1 VHQFV
6 IKEDSVKP
14 GSVVLGSVVA
24 GLLAAPASAII
35 VGPGGG
41 GGTSSGVVCGGTT
54 GLPGAAAPYSVLI
67 VGAGNFVSENTDL
80 RASLA
85 VGGNVTLTSYSV
97 ASSVA
102 GDLTAAVNPAALVVG
117 GQLTATYGSV
127 GASGGTISHDGTI
140 YTTTPPILT
149 YFDAKGGTVAEAVLD
164 FNAAATYYTNLS
176 TSLGA
181 LAATG
186 TVTQSSS
193 TLTFT
198 GTQTDINIF
207 SVDAPTLAATNNI
220 VVSVPSGSATL
231 INVTGTAATLQN
243 GGVSQ
248 TGATPTTVLYNFYQ
262 ATSLTLPGSM
272 NPQGSLLAPFAAVTG
287 GYGQVSGQL
296 VAASY
301 NANLEFEADLF
312 TCTLPGS

>member
-1 VHQFV
+1 M
-6 IKEDSVKP
+6 KP

-24 GLLAAPASAII
+24 AVLAAPAGAVV
-35 VGPGGG
+35 VGPGGSG
-41 GGTSSGVVCGGTT
+41 GGTGSGVVCGGTT

-67 VGAGNFVSENTDL
+67 VGAGNFVSEYTDL

-85 VGGNVTLTSYSV
+85 VGGNATLTGYAV
-97 ASSVA
+97 ASAVV

-127 GASGGTISHDGTI
+127 GASGGATTHYGTI
-140 YTTTPPILT
+140 YTTTTPILT
-149 YFDAKGGTVAEAVLD
+149 DFDAVGGTVAESVVD
-164 FNAAATYYTNLS
+164 FNAAATYYTDLS

-186 TVTQSSS
+186 TVAQSSS
-193 TLTFT
+193 TLTFS
-198 GTQTDINIF
+198 GAQTDINIF
-207 SVDAPTLAATNNI
+207 TIDAPTLAVTNS
-220 VVSVPSGSATL
+220 VVISVPSGSATL

-243 GGVSQ
+243 GGVQQ
-248 TGATPTTVLYNFYQ
+248 TGATPTTVLYNFFQ

-272 NPQGSLLAPFAAVTG
+272 NPQGSLLAPFAAVNG

-301 NANLEFEADLF
+301 NANLEFESDLF

>member
-1 VHQFV
+1 M
-6 IKEDSVKP
+6 KP

-24 GLLAAPASAII
+24 ALIAAPASAII

-41 GGTSSGVVCGGTT
+41 GTSSGVTCGGTT

-67 VGAGNFVSENTDL
+67 IGAGNFVSENTDL

-85 VGGNVTLTSYSV
+85 VGGNATLTSYSV
-97 ASSVA
+97 ASSVV

-127 GASGGTISHDGTI
+127 GASGGTTSHDGTI
-140 YTTTPPILT
+140 YTTTTPILT
-149 YFDAKGGTVAEAVLD
+149 YFDAKGGTVAESIID

-193 TLTFT
+193 SLTFT
-198 GTQTDINIF
+198 GAQTDINIF
-207 SVDAPTLAATNNI
+207 SIDAPTLAATNNI
-220 VVSVPSGSATL
+220 VISVPSGSATL
-231 INVTGTAATLQN
+231 INVTGAAATLQN

-262 ATSLTLPGSM
+262 AASLTLPGSM

-301 NANLEFEADLF
+301 NANLEFESDLF
-312 TCTLPGS
+312 VCTLPGS

>member
-1 VHQFV
+1 M
-6 IKEDSVKP
+6 KP

-24 GLLAAPASAII
+24 ALLAAPASAII
-35 VGPGGG
+35 VGPGGS

-85 VGGNVTLTSYSV
+85 VGGNATLTSYSV
-97 ASSVA
+97 ASAVV
-102 GDLTAAVNPAALVVG
+102 GDLTAAVNPAALVVS

-127 GASGGTISHDGTI
+127 GASGGTTSHDGTI
-140 YTTTPPILT
+140 YTTTTPILT
-149 YFDAKGGTVAEAVLD
+149 YFDAKGGTVLESILD

-181 LAATG
+181 LGTTG

-198 GTQTDINIF
+198 GAQTDINIF
-207 SVDAPTLAATNNI
+207 SIDAPTLAATNSI
-220 VVSVPSGSATL
+220 VIAVPSGSATL

-262 ATSLTLPGSM
+262 ATRLTLPGSM
-272 NPQGSLLAPFAAVTG
+272 NPQGSLLAPYAAVTG

-301 NANLEFEADLF
+301 NANLEFESDLF